1 MVERE
6 GRTASDSFALP
17 RPDGLTLAFP
27 EESPVVSARMTR
39 RAPDI
44 ASFRRIV
51 VKVGSSLLV
60 DPEAAAAK
68 SRWLTRLADDIASL
82 HRGGADV
89 LVVSSGAVALG
100 RSVLGFPHGVL
111 PLEDSQAAAAVG
123 QIALARLWAEALHE
137 RGLVAGQ
144 VLVTFGDTEERRR
157 YLYAREC
164 LNRLLSL
171 RAVPVINENDTVA
184 TAEIRYGD
192 NDRLAARVATMASA
206 DLLVLLSDVDGLYTA
221 PPASDPTAKRLSV
234 VPRIT
239 AEIEAMAGGAASQY
253 SRGGMRTKIEAAKI
267 ATTGGAHMVIA
278 DGRAEAPIERIRKGG
293 RCTWFLTPSNPVTA
307 RKKWIAGSLEPKG
320 AVHIDEGAAR
330 ALLAGAS
337 LLPAGV
343 TRIEGGF
350 ARGDCIVIRN
360 HQGGEIGRGLVTYDA
375 VDAAKIAGRSTKD
388 IEGLLGFRGPDEVI
402 HRDDMALAGE

>member
-1 MVERE
+1 M
-6 GRTASDSFALP
+6 D
-17 RPDGLTLAFP
+17 
-27 EESPVVSARMTR
+27 MTQ

-44 ASFRRIV
+44 STFRRIV
-51 VKVGSSLLV
+51 IKVGSSLLV
-60 DPEAAAAK
+60 DPEAAAVK
-68 SRWLTRLADDIASL
+68 RQWLSRLADDIAAL
-82 HRGGADV
+82 HRGGADI

-100 RSVLGFPHGVL
+100 RSVLGFPHGAL
-111 PLEDSQAAAAVG
+111 ALEDSQAAAAVG
-123 QIALARLWAEALHE
+123 QIELARIWAETLAA
-137 RGLVAGQ
+137 RNLVAGQ

-164 LNRLLSL
+164 LNRLLAL

-206 DLLVLLSDVDGLYTA
+206 DLLVLLSDIDGLYTA
-221 PPASDPTAKRLSV
+221 PPASDPNATHLPI

-267 ATTGGAHMVIA
+267 AVTGGAHMVIA
-278 DGRAEAPIERIRKGG
+278 DGRRDAPIERIASGE
-293 RCTWFLTPSNPVTA
+293 RCTWFLSPSNPVTA

-320 AVHIDEGAAR
+320 AAHIDDGAER
-330 ALLAGAS
+330 ALAAGKS

-343 TRIEGGF
+343 TRIEGAF

-360 HQGGEIGRGLVTYDA
+360 AKGGEIGRGLATYDA
-375 VDAAKIAGRSTKD
+375 LDAAKIAGRSTRD
-388 IEGLLGFRGPDEVI
+388 IESLLGYRGPDELI
-402 HRDDMALAGE
+402 HRDDMALAGD